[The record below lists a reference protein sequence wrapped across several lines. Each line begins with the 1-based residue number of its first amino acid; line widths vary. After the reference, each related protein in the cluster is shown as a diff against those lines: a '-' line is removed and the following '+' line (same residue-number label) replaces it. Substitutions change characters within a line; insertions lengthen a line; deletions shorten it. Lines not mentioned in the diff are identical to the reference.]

1 MPSLLQRPAA
11 TVAAC
16 LAIVVGCAVSFS
28 AQPRPSRTDT
38 SRAVSIT
45 YADGR
50 IVTTP
55 LRHGGGMWTPEFP
68 RIPGAHTSRDGLLL
82 SALDVK
88 HGIDGE
94 DVVLTVSLSY
104 GGPGRNAVTVARVRL
119 SGEEAVEVTELRAY
133 GVEPIRVSLVPIPPS
148 TAYAPTAVS
157 ASAQLFVRAEPVGSN
172 TSAYRVLVTNE
183 SLLPLMWLQYKAYR
197 GTRLAIMGRPRGKRN
212 LPLVL
217 PGAEYSFEITTSTGT
232 LDSPDRPE
240 QWQAIDRIEVTSMM
254 WEDGTVE
261 GDPQSAAEQRRVDQL
276 RAQQLVTLREILR
289 GATSQSIAS
298 LREQIA
304 KGMNSDLEVR
314 RARDSLIGELDALVS
329 AGKTP
334 DSPEFRAWVTR
345 TLGECEQWLMRIA
358 QAKA

>member
-1 MPSLLQRPAA
+1 MSSLLQRPAV
-11 TVAAC
+11 TVVAG
-16 LAIVVGCAVSFS
+16 LAFVVGCAVSLA

-50 IVTTP
+50 SVTSP
-55 LRHGGGMWTPEFP
+55 LRHGGGMWTGEFP
-68 RIPGAHTSRDGLLL
+68 RMPGVQTSRDGQLL
-82 SALDVK
+82 STLDVK
-88 HGIDGE
+88 HGIEGD

-119 SGEEAVEVTELRAY
+119 SGEEAVQVTELRAY
-133 GVEPIRVSLVPIPPS
+133 GVEPILVSLVPIPPS

-172 TSAYRVLVTNE
+172 TSAYRVLLANE

-197 GTRLAIMGRPRGKRN
+197 GDRLAIMGRPRGKRN

-217 PGAEYSFEITTSTGT
+217 PGAEYSFDITTSTAA

-240 QWQAIDRIEVTSMM
+240 PWQAIDRIEVTSVM
-254 WEDGTVE
+254 WQDGTLE
-261 GDPQSAAEQRRVDQL
+261 GDPQPAAEQRRFDQL
-276 RAQQLVTLREILR
+276 RARQLVALREILR
-289 GATSQSIAS
+289 GGTPQSMAS

-304 KGMNSDLEVR
+304 SGLTSDLEVR
-314 RARDSLIGELDALVS
+314 RARDSMLGDLDALVS
-329 AGKTP
+329 AGKAP
-334 DSPEFRAWVTR
+334 DSPEFRAWVAR

-358 QAKA
+358 QSKG